1 MQYVSEI
8 LKTFDKVT
16 ISTKVC
22 VLIFAIALI
31 FLIK

>member
-16 ISTKVC
+16 TSTKVC
-22 VLIFAIALI
+22 ILIFAIALI
-31 FLIK
+31 VLIK